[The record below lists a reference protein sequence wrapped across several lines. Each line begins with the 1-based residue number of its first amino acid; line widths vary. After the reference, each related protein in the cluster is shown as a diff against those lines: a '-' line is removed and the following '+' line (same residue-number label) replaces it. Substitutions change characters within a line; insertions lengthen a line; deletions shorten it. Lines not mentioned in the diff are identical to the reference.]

1 MRQFTCIAISS
12 AAGLL
17 AAVLAG
23 GVQAGNSTGILTA
36 TITIKSN
43 CHLTATSEVSFGT
56 VDPTTPSNVSGAGSI
71 SVACTKGTTISSI
84 VLNQGN
90 NFGGSTRRMSDGTG
104 DFVAYELYTDSS
116 HTTLWGDNTSG
127 IGGALASGFTAS
139 SSAGAAQSFSVYG
152 LVRANAVDV
161 PANTYNDTVNVTVNF

>member
-1 MRQFTCIAISS
+1 MMMSS

-17 AAVLAG
+17 SAALACSA
-23 GVQAGNSTGILTA
+23 QAGSSTGILMA
-36 TITIKSN
+36 TITIKAN

-90 NFGGSTRRMSDGTG
+90 NFGGSARRMSDGAG

-116 HTTLWGDNTSG
+116 HTTLWGDSTSG
-127 IGGALASGFTAS
+127 IGAALASGFTAS
-139 SSAGAAQSFSVYG
+139 SSAGAPQTFSVYG